1 MAGPN
6 HNVIKRLM
14 AASEGG
20 RWDALPGEVLDA
32 IGRALADRAE
42 AEHRW
47 LVRWAP
53 LGGSARAWG
62 AAPGDRAG
70 AALPRDGLLAFACTC
85 RAWRASQRRLG
96 RLRTRVRTA
105 VGRGTSA
112 AAARWSCERMG
123 CPVKEGYEAAWA
135 AGNREVLALL
145 AARLLPPGPATPRSE
160 IVARH
165 PCL

>member
-1 MAGPN
+1 
-6 HNVIKRLM
+6 M
-14 AASEGG
+14 AASEGRRDFANG
-20 RWDALPGEVLDA
+20 LPGVVLDA

-62 AAPGDRAG
+62 AAPGARAG
-70 AALPRDGLLAFACTC
+70 AARPRDGLLAFACTC

-105 VGRGTSA
+105 IGRGTSV

-123 CPVKEGYEAAWA
+123 CPAKEGYEAAWA
-135 AGNREVLALL
+135 AGNREVLAHL
-145 AARLLPPGPATPRSE
+145 AARLPPPGAAATPRSE